1 MIKKT
6 IKYTDYDG
14 NEREED
20 FYFNLSKSEIV
31 GMDLEF
37 KGGMI
42 ANLNALLNEQDG
54 NKLNEF
60 FNKFILRSVGKKS
73 PDGRRFIKND
83 EIREDFKQT
92 PAFDQLFMALI
103 TNAEEA
109 AAFIN
114 GVIPQVEEVK

>member
-6 IKYTDYDG
+6 IHYTDYDG
-14 NEREED
+14 NERDEE
-20 FYFNLSKSEIV
+20 FYFNLTQSEIV
-31 GMDLEF
+31 EMDLEF

-42 ANLNALLNEQDG
+42 ANLNALLNDQDG

-60 FNKFILRSVGKKS
+60 FTKFILKSVGKKS

-92 PAFDQLFMALI
+92 PAYDQLFMSLI
-103 TNAEEA
+103 TNADEA
-109 AAFIN
+109 AEFMN
-114 GVIPQVEEVK
+114 GVIPQTGTK